1 MTLLIATVIY
11 MAGVLG
17 QGLNGGNLSGMYA
30 SRFIAGI
37 GIGATTVVPPMYI
50 TEVSLTFYEL
60 FDPSDF

>member
-1 MTLLIATVIY
+1 

-17 QGLNGGNLSGMYA
+17 QGLNGGSLSGMYA

-37 GIGATTVVPPMYI
+37 GIGVTTVIPPMYI
-50 TEVSLTFYEL
+50 TEVSLDIHEL